1 MNSQKT
7 FILAIAT
14 LVLIVGTGVLY
25 FFAQVRTSSSVQ
37 DLPLGTLPTTNTQTG
52 GNASLPRNATGQSA
66 PSNKFE
72 IATTE
77 GGLLVS
83 DFTKAPGV
91 ASTTGA
97 SFSLSWFPGSTAA
110 TSSDDAS
117 YEIYYYPGGTFFIV
131 VILKEPIG
139 EVRRQATDDLKEKL
153 GVSDKELCTL
163 VADVNVP
170 YFVSNFYVG
179 KNLGFPGCSGAIQFQ
194 GD

>member
-14 LVLIVGTGVLY
+14 LVLIVGTGILY

-37 DLPLGTLPTTNTQTG
+37 DSPLGTLPTTNTQTG
-52 GNASLPRNATGQSA
+52 GNTSFPSNATGQSA
-66 PSNKFE
+66 ISNKFE

-97 SFSLSWFPGSTAA
+97 SFSLSWFPGSTSA
-110 TSSDDAS
+110 TSSDNAS
-117 YEIYYYPGGTFFIV
+117 YEIYYYPEDTFFIV

-170 YFVSNFYVG
+170 YFVNEFYAG
-179 KNLGFPGCSGAIQFQ
+179 KNIGFPGCTGAVKFQ